1 MPTKF
6 LRVFLAGLLVGRGVN
21 LAKARVKVKTS
32 REELPSHFFSTF
44 KKEVDILA
52 NRVTRK
58 AADRTVEVA
67 KEILENQ
74 SFKWQALDPDYLK
87 WKQEQ
92 GLDERILIATRDYID
107 NGIGQWEENRR
118 IFVGPLPGIHKPSG
132 LTYVALSR
140 IHEFGTWSIPARP
153 LWRPLLVIMLKE
165 NQGLR
170 EEYNKGLRR
179 AFSRQLR
186 KKKRTVKR

>member
-32 REELPSHFFSTF
+32 REELPPHFFSTF

-52 NRVTRK
+52 NKVTRK

-107 NGIGQWEENRR
+107 KGIGQWESKRR
-118 IFVGPLPGIHKPSG
+118 IFVGPLPGIHQPSG
-132 LTYVALSR
+132 LSYIILAR

-153 LWRPLLVIMLKE
+153 LWRPLLAKMLKE
-165 NQGLR
+165 VSGFR

-179 AFSRQLR
+179 AFKNQVKR
-186 KKKRTVKR
+186 KKTIKR